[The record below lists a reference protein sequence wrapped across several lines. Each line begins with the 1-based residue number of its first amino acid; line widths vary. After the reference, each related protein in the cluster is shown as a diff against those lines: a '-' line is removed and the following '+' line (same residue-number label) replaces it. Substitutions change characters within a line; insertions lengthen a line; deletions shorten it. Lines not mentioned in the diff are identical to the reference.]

1 MLKKNIDMLN
11 GPLFKNIVRYT
22 IPIILTGILQLLFNA
37 ADLVVVGRFCG
48 SNSVGAVGATS
59 SMIHLIVNLFIGVSM
74 GAGVSTA
81 YAIGAKDDELL
92 SKTVHTAIPTAF
104 ISGAILTVV
113 GFLSCKTLLGWMGTP
128 KEFIELSSLYCR
140 IYFLGMVANM
150 VYNFGAAILRA
161 AGDSRSPLI
170 FLTLAGVLNVVLNV
184 IFVTAFHMDVAGV
197 ALATIVSQFLSAILV
212 VIALMRRTDACKFD
226 FKKMKIDLTVIK
238 KILKIG
244 LPAGIQSSLFSISN
258 VIIQSSV
265 NSFGN
270 IAVVGN
276 SAAANIEGFV
286 YILMNSFYQT
296 SLNFTGQNA
305 GAGNYKRTLRVYKI
319 CLLSV
324 AVCGLIAGVLVFSF
338 ARPLLSIYITD
349 SARAIEYGVTRLTF
363 ICLPYFVCGI
373 MEVTTGAIRGMGV
386 SVGPMLVSLLGI
398 CGVRLGWIFTV
409 FQNPRWHSLESLF
422 LSYIVSWIFTFLAL
436 FVMYISIHKDR
447 ILSKRHYKGQNNNDE
462 HN

>member
-1 MLKKNIDMLN
+1 MGKNKIDMLN
-11 GPLFKNIVRYT
+11 GPLFKNIVAYT

-48 SNSVGAVGATS
+48 SNSVGAVGATT
-59 SMIHLIVNLFIGVSM
+59 SMIHLIINLFMGISM

-92 SKTVHTAIPTAF
+92 SKTIHTAIPTAF
-104 ISGAILTVV
+104 ISGVLLTVIGV
-113 GFLSCKTLLGWMGTP
+113 FSCNILLGWMGTP
-128 KEFIELSSLYCR
+128 AEFIELSSLYCR

-170 FLTLAGVLNVVLNV
+170 FLTIAGVLNVFLNV
-184 IFVTAFHMDVAGV
+184 IFVTIFKLDVAGV
-197 ALATIVSQFLSAILV
+197 ALATIISQFLSAILV
-212 VIALMRRTDACKFD
+212 IIALMRRTDGCKFI
-226 FKKMKIDLTVIK
+226 FKKMKIDFIVIK

-244 LPAGIQSSLFSISN
+244 LPAGIQSTIFSISN

-270 IAVVGN
+270 IAVAGN
-276 SAAANIEGFV
+276 SAAANLEGFV
-286 YILMNSFYQT
+286 YILLNSFYQT

-305 GAGNYKRTLRVYKI
+305 GAGNYKR
-319 CLLSV
+319 LLSV
-324 AVCGLIAGVLVFSF
+324 YKTCLLLVGVCGLISGVLFYAF
-338 ARPLLSIYITD
+338 GKPLLSIYITD
-349 SARAIEYGVTRLTF
+349 SPQAIEYGMTRLAF
-363 ICLPYFVCGI
+363 ICMPYFLCGL

-386 SVGPMLVSLLGI
+386 SVGPMLISLVGV

-422 LSYIVSWIFTFLAL
+422 SSYIVSWIFTFSAL
-436 FVMYISIHKDR
+436 LIMYIAIYKDR
-447 ILSKRHYKGQNNNDE
+447 IMSKRHSNLEETVQD
-462 HN
+462 

>member
-1 MLKKNIDMLN
+1 MGKNKIDMLS
-11 GPLFKNIVRYT
+11 GPLFKNIVAYT

-48 SNSVGAVGATS
+48 SNSVGAVGTTT
-59 SMIHLIVNLFIGVSM
+59 SMIHLIVNLFIGISM

-92 SKTVHTAIPTAF
+92 SKTIHTAIPTAF
-104 ISGAILTVV
+104 ISGVVLTVV
-113 GFLSCKTLLGWMGTP
+113 GLISCNTLLDWMGTP
-128 KEFIELSSLYCR
+128 KEFIELSAVYCR

-161 AGDSRSPLI
+161 TGDSRSPLI
-170 FLTLAGVLNVVLNV
+170 FLTIAGVLNVVLNV

-197 ALATIVSQFLSAILV
+197 ALATIISQFLSAILV
-212 VIALMRRTDACKFD
+212 VIALMRRTDACKFI
-226 FKKMKIDLTVIK
+226 FKKMKLDFNVIK

-244 LPAGIQSSLFSISN
+244 LPAGIQSTVFSFSN

-270 IAVVGN
+270 IAVAGN

-305 GAGNYKRTLRVYKI
+305 GAGNYKRSLKVYKT

-324 AVCGLIAGVLVFSF
+324 AVCGLIAGALVYAF

-349 SARAIEYGVTRLTF
+349 SAKAIEYGVTRLTF
-363 ICLPYFVCGI
+363 ICLPYFLCGI

-386 SVGPMLVSLLGI
+386 SVGPMLISLVGV

-436 FVMYISIHKDR
+436 LIMYISIYR
-447 ILSKRHYKGQNNNDE
+447 ERLLSKRHFKDKRVNAV
-462 HN
+462 